1 MPSSAFAEVLG
12 TPASDNATDLGG
24 GTVMHRATFEG
35 GAGQQTEYYVE
46 YTPNDTAIPV
56 VENGYAVWG
65 SKNLYRAASY
75 IEKDGYRPLIGMN
88 GDFFSFD
95 TGIPMGLSVADGE
108 ILTKTDDFTDAIGFR
123 SDGTAFID
131 RISVS
136 TTLYLHEEAANIECI
151 NRWYTKT
158 YTPICLL
165 TDKFSDS
172 THTGHSCLYLICTP
186 TEGSLSIGKT
196 QKLRVDEKFVYD
208 GNVEIPQGKM
218 LLMISSAGVPE
229 LYKFLDAAEIGDEL
243 EVKNEVYGKPE
254 WNEAQSVIGSTA
266 GKLLTNGQIVIS
278 NDGEAAP
285 RTAVG
290 MRADGT
296 VIFYTLDGRQ
306 RGYSYGAQLET
317 LAARMAELGCVEA
330 INLDGGGSTAMGGV
344 LPGSTDFTLF
354 SSPSD
359 GRLRDCGNYIF
370 LRDNRGPTG
379 IPNRVTF
386 SDTANKNFL
395 DGNTLEVSFA
405 DLVDTNGYPMAVN
418 DYHYEVENT
427 GGAKSTISDNGIY
440 TMKGNGR
447 STVKLIVNGTELT
460 GFTYDVFAEP
470 DNVVFVDDGSGR
482 QIDEIYLNP
491 NESTTIDIGA
501 YAYVNGVKLH
511 AYDVSYDWSV
521 EGDIGT
527 VDAHGVYSAK
537 TNGDKAGKI
546 VLRKGGYEKDLNVF
560 VSDYDSETES
570 AFADIS
576 GHWAQQLILRMADSN
591 IINGIELDGRT
602 YFKPDDSMTRA
613 QFAQVI
619 AKSEGLLTGDL
630 SGVSLPYTDAADIQ
644 PWAQNAV
651 KAMYKNGIMS
661 GRSNDSGKT
670 FSFDADASITRS
682 EAMTVLG
689 RLIPDAK
696 IRRPDFT
703 DSMDIYEWAYEGIS
717 RLYGEGVIQGYSDGS
732 INPNGN
738 ITRAEAISM
747 MSRLPSK

>member
-1 MPSSAFAEVLG
+1 
-12 TPASDNATDLGG
+12 
-24 GTVMHRATFEG
+24 
-35 GAGQQTEYYVE
+35 
-46 YTPNDTAIPV
+46 
-56 VENGYAVWG
+56 
-65 SKNLYRAASY
+65 
-75 IEKDGYRPLIGMN
+75 
-88 GDFFSFD
+88 
-95 TGIPMGLSVADGE
+95 
-108 ILTKTDDFTDAIGFR
+108 
-123 SDGTAFID
+123 
-131 RISVS
+131 
-136 TTLYLHEEAANIECI
+136 
-151 NRWYTKT
+151 
-158 YTPICLL
+158 
-165 TDKFSDS
+165 
-172 THTGHSCLYLICTP
+172 
-186 TEGSLSIGKT
+186 
-196 QKLRVDEKFVYD
+196 
-208 GNVEIPQGKM
+208 
-218 LLMISSAGVPE
+218 
-229 LYKFLDAAEIGDEL
+229 
-243 EVKNEVYGKPE
+243 
-254 WNEAQSVIGSTA
+254 
-266 GKLLTNGQIVIS
+266 
-278 NDGEAAP
+278 
-285 RTAVG
+285 
-290 MRADGT
+290 
-296 VIFYTLDGRQ
+296 
-306 RGYSYGAQLET
+306 
-317 LAARMAELGCVEA
+317 MAELGCVEA